1 MPDLTQL
8 ESVTTSMDNSP
19 KKADVVLQGGGVRGI
34 GHVGALLVAE
44 QKGYQWVNIAG
55 TSAGA
60 IVASMLA
67 VGYRATELY
76 DIMKDIEYKRFADSL
91 GFGRYLGRPIFNL
104 IVRGGIHSGKYVE
117 DFVREKLRDKGKQK
131 FGDLIVKGQENDPKY
146 RYRLT
151 VIASDI
157 TSGRMLRLPQDAQF
171 YGLNPDDVDIAR
183 AVRMSA
189 GFPFFFIPINQRHKS
204 GHICRVV
211 DGGLLSNFPIS
222 IFDVEG
228 VEPAYPTFGIRLVN
242 NLHGLKRDDT
252 WPAHPT
258 QNALQIGKAMVSTMM
273 TAHDRLYMDDH
284 TYVRTIAVE
293 TDGIHATDFH
303 LTANQADKLY
313 QNGQEA
319 AEKFFE
325 TWDFEAYKVAY
336 RSGLSLRGR
345 QDQLH
350 ENMKLIQRISQQL
363 SGDLPPQP
371 LPPVQM
377 EQFVTSAN

>member
-1 MPDLTQL
+1 MPDFTQS
-8 ESVTTSMDNSP
+8 ESGTTSADSTLY
-19 KKADVVLQGGGVRGI
+19 ADVVLQGGGVRGI
-34 GHVGALLVAE
+34 GHVGALLIAE
-44 QKGYQWVNIAG
+44 QKGYRWINIAG

-67 VGYRATELY
+67 AGYTATELY
-76 DIMKDIEYKRFADSL
+76 DIMKDINYKRFADNL
-91 GFGRYLGRPIFNL
+91 GFGGYFGKSIFNL
-104 IVRGGIHSGKYVE
+104 IFYGGIHSGQYVE
-117 DFVREKLRDKGKQK
+117 NFVREKLRAKGKQK
-131 FGDLIVKGQENDPKY
+131 FGDLIVQGKENDPKH

-151 VIASDI
+151 VVASDI

-189 GFPFFFIPINQRHKS
+189 GFPFFFIPINQRHKR
-204 GHICRVV
+204 GHICRIV

-222 IFDVEG
+222 LFDIEDG
-228 VEPAYPTFGIRLVN
+228 EPSHPTFGIRLVN
-242 NLHGLKRDDT
+242 NLHSERPDDT

-258 QNALQIGKAMVSTMM
+258 QNALQIGKAMISTMM

-293 TDGIHATDFH
+293 TDGIHATDFD
-303 LTANQADKLY
+303 LSAEQAKKLY

-325 TWDFEAYKVAY
+325 TWDFEAYKAAY
-336 RSGLSLRGR
+336 RSGISLPSR
-345 QDQLH
+345 QEQLH
-350 ENMKLIQRISQQL
+350 ENMKIIQRISQQL
-363 SGDLPPQP
+363 SGGLPSQP
-371 LPPVQM
+371 LSSVQVS
-377 EQFVTSAN
+377 QSLSPTN